1 MLKYPKIFR
10 IHLEIQKLT
19 RIYPEIIQKICKNCP
34 EKLSRSEIIQ
44 LKLFFLF
51 IIRSYKIFSYFY
63 KHLQKHIILL
73 HYYTFSFLLEEN
85 HGWCHNKNNFHIT
98 FKFSLLFACH
108 CHFHCHFSCHYHHLN
123 SLTVIFTISH
133 SRIVIVHCHFH
144 EEKVIITFHCH
155 TQSSL
160 SHTQS
165 SSSSSSSGTLC
176 KISRI
181 FTFSQY

>member
-1 MLKYPKIFR
+1 MLKYPKI
-10 IHLEIQKLT
+10 IQNLS
-19 RIYPEIIQKICKNCP
+19 RNPKINQNLSRNNPKNMQ
-34 EKLSRSEIIQ
+34 KLSRKIIQ
-44 LKLFFLF
+44 IRNYPAQTFLLF

-73 HYYTFSFLLEEN
+73 HYYTFYFLLEEN

-98 FKFSLLFACH
+98 LKFSLLFACH

-133 SRIVIVHCHFH
+133 SHIVIVHCHFH

-165 SSSSSSSGTLC
+165 SSSSSSGTLC
-176 KISRI
+176 KISSI